1 MNHGQ
6 LVCCG
11 TPLFLKNYY
20 GTGFRVTIFKN
31 ERFSQSKLESI
42 LHKSLDDYNIE
53 ANVAGELCL
62 SVPFGKSGIMS
73 NVINSIEENKSLIG
87 MDSYRVSSSTME
99 EVFLK

>member
-20 GTGFRVTIFKN
+20 GTGFRVTLFKN
-31 ERFSQSKLESI
+31 EAFNQSKLESI
-42 LHKSLDDYNIE
+42 LNESLDDYNIE
-53 ANVAGELCL
+53 TNVADELCL
-62 SVPFGKSGIMS
+62 SVPFNKSGVMS
-73 NVINSIEENKSLIG
+73 KVINNIEENKALIG